1 MVFFLFRSMG
11 VTAEMLRPFLEGWS
25 VKQII
30 DAKRLFVCDF
40 KILDNLPT
48 IDDRPVSKRKKN
60 LPEMWVYLHP
70 VQLHVMCKCNI
81 TLAGVNDSWKL

>member
-1 MVFFLFRSMG
+1 MTNQELKKSYIMCVIDFLFVSMG

-30 DAKRLFVCDF
+30 DAKRLFMCDY

-48 IDDRPVSKRKKN
+48 VDDRPVSTVQKKK
-60 LPEMWVYLHP
+60 V
-70 VQLHVMCKCNI
+70 
-81 TLAGVNDSWKL
+81 